1 MARYSN
7 TRYDWHKAAVSSYN
21 HPPFLPQGQGLERMA
36 RPIKATST
44 RQGLEKQ
51 QANIQAKLLVA
62 KTAER
67 HAKENK
73 PSKIG
78 KAN

>member
-1 MARYSN
+1 
-7 TRYDWHKAAVSSYN
+7 
-21 HPPFLPQGQGLERMA
+21 MA
-36 RPIKATST
+36 RPIKTTSI
-44 RQGLEKQ
+44 RQSLEKQ
-51 QANIQAKLLVA
+51 QAELQAKLLVA

-73 PSKIG
+73 SSKIG